1 MGVGENAEITPSC
14 VWTSSFRSESSGGV
28 TTGEPMKIPMYV
40 RLSKDIYFF
49 STLITMLPW
58 CPWTLTAFLLTW
70 GSCSHIQV
78 SCWSQSVRRLWK
90 LDSRLK
96 SQFQHTATCQ
106 TYSILSTT
114 PKIAGFSTPKQ
125 LYMPGGGIATP
136 EVTALGGYWDMS
148 KLEGGQ
154 ECPPLWIRACNDTEG
169 RSGMPIISQ
178 KSGIRASAL
187 ALGGDGMLWDVWR
200 VMRSLSGKRFSSLKS
215 SSKWASPSP
224 WQRDDLQRKL
234 GFHFVKPPNLVP
246 ACFLMNSLAHC
257 HKDHGTRSSK

>member
-1 MGVGENAEITPSC
+1 MGGDAKITPSC

-28 TTGEPMKIPMYV
+28 ATGEPMKIPMYV
-40 RLSKDIYFF
+40 HLSKDIYFF

-125 LYMPGGGIATP
+125 LYMPGGRNCHSRGHSTRWLLRY
-136 EVTALGGYWDMS
+136 EQALRWSRM
-148 KLEGGQ
+148 
-154 ECPPLWIRACNDTEG
+154 PPTLN
-169 RSGMPIISQ
+169 Q
-178 KSGIRASAL
+178 
-187 ALGGDGMLWDVWR
+187 
-200 VMRSLSGKRFSSLKS
+200 SL
-215 SSKWASPSP
+215 
-224 WQRDDLQRKL
+224 
-234 GFHFVKPPNLVP
+234 
-246 ACFLMNSLAHC
+246 
-257 HKDHGTRSSK
+257 